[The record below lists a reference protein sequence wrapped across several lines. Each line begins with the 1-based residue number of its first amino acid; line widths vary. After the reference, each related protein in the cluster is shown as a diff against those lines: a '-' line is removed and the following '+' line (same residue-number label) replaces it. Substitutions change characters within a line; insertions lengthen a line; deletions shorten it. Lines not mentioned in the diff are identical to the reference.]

1 MHFCEKKSKKIKK
14 CHNIKIVLRKKV
26 KMNKKILEKS
36 IWKNK
41 DKKYL
46 FELQKFLDLVDN
58 IEDENLRK
66 RITNQMLK
74 CDRHITN
81 LAEEIFKELIEK

>member
-1 MHFCEKKSKKIKK
+1 
-14 CHNIKIVLRKKV
+14 
-26 KMNKKILEKS
+26 MNKKILEKS

-58 IEDENLRK
+58 IEDENLRQ
-66 RITNQMLK
+66 RITNQMLN